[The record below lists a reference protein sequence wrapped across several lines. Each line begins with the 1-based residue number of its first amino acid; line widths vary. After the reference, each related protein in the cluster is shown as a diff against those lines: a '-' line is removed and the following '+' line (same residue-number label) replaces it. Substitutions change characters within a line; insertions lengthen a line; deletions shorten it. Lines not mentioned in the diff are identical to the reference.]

1 MPPVRLRLLP
11 PALRLPL
18 PPRLACAVKIEVK
31 ARTVKVTGPKGTL
44 ERAFKSNS
52 FAASMATPTRLHVE
66 IWYGN
71 RKQIACI
78 GTICTHIENMIKGV
92 TKGYVYK
99 MRFAYAHFPINVST
113 TPKEVQVR
121 NFLGE
126 RRVRKVTMLDGVTVK
141 RSDGVKDE
149 ITIEGNDLEKV
160 SGSAALVHESC
171 LVKNK
176 DIRKF
181 LDGLYVSEKGASLG
195 RLWAGA
201 AGGRRGRGEGPGPR
215 RARSGGPAGCGCAA
229 RCVFFSCLSVISPSP
244 SSVIHPLLFSGTVGA
259 MKSLM

>member
-1 MPPVRLRLLP
+1 MTV
-11 PALRLPL
+11 
-18 PPRLACAVKIEVK
+18 EVK

-52 FAASMATPTRLHVE
+52 FSAVMTTPRNLHVD
-66 IWYGN
+66 IWFGN
-71 RKQIACI
+71 RKQVACLR
-78 GTICTHIENMIKGV
+78 TICTHIENMIKGV

-113 TPKEVQVR
+113 TPKMVEVR

-141 RSDGVKDE
+141 RSEGVKDE

-181 LDGLYVSEKGASLG
+181 LDGLYVSEKGESWDGVWFVRCWMLCVCVCVLRACDHGLGSFSLAHK
-195 RLWAGA
+195 LT
-201 AGGRRGRGEGPGPR
+201 PPFIPPPLTLLLS
-215 RARSGGPAGCGCAA
+215 SG
-229 RCVFFSCLSVISPSP
+229 VN
-244 SSVIHPLLFSGTVGA
+244 GA

>member
-1 MPPVRLRLLP
+1 MKFTKTEKDVTIPEGGACLVLGAVCRGPRPLAPCRARLSPFSRDPHPALPVLLP
-11 PALRLPL
+11 AHPPPPPSALLGL
-18 PPRLACAVKIEVK
+18 AVKVEVK

-52 FAASMATPTRLHVE
+52 FSAVMTSPTNLHVE
-66 IWYGN
+66 IWYGS
-71 RKQIACI
+71 RKQIACL
-78 GTICTHIENMIKGV
+78 GTICTHVENMIKGV

-160 SGSAALVHESC
+160 SGSAAQVHECC

-181 LDGLYVSEKGASLG
+181 LDGLYVSEKG
-195 RLWAGA
+195 
-201 AGGRRGRGEGPGPR
+201 
-215 RARSGGPAGCGCAA
+215 
-229 RCVFFSCLSVISPSP
+229 VN
-244 SSVIHPLLFSGTVGA
+244 GA